1 MAEIPLLDVEGLTT
15 GYGDVT
21 VTDRLT
27 FDITEGEMTALM
39 GANGAGKT
47 ATMLAIMGINPV
59 LRGTIR
65 LAGEDIGRL
74 PAPQRVRRGVSLVLE
89 GRRLF
94 PALTVRENL
103 ELARSAVGRRGSER
117 FDAIMELFPPLVNLL
132 DRPSGAL
139 SGGEQQMCALGR
151 GLMGEPRL
159 LLVDELSLG
168 LAPRIVDTL
177 LDAVTRIHRE
187 LNTTMLFV
195 EQDTERALSVAE
207 RAIVLSRGRK
217 VLDGPAAEVVA
228 RRAELEDAFLGLV
241 DA

>member
-1 MAEIPLLDVEGLTT
+1 MGEIPLLEVQDLTT
-15 GYGDVT
+15 GYGDVA
-21 VTDRLT
+21 VTDGLS
-27 FDITEGEMTALM
+27 FEIAAGEMTALM

-47 ATMLAIMGINPV
+47 ATMLAIMGINPAT
-59 LRGTIR
+59 RGAIR
-65 LAGEDIGRL
+65 LAGEDITRQ
-74 PAPQRVRRGVSLVLE
+74 PAPARVRQGLSLVLE

-94 PALTVRENL
+94 PALSVRENL
-103 ELARSAVGRRGSER
+103 ELARSAVGRRGNER
-117 FDAIMELFPPLVNLL
+117 FDAVMELFPPLLKLL

-177 LDAVTRIHRE
+177 LDAVTRIHRD
-187 LNTTMLFV
+187 LDTTMLFV

-207 RAIVLSRGRK
+207 RAIVLSRGHK
-217 VLDGPAAEVVA
+217 VLDGPAADVVA
-228 RRAELEDAFLGLV
+228 RRAELEDAFMGLV